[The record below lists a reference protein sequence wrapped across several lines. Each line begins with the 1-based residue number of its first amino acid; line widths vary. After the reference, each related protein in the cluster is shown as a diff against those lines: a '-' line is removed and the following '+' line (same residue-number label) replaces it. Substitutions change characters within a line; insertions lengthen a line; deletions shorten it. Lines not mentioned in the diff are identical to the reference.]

1 MFSQVPDRAACPV
14 PADRAPAPVW
24 GPGAAVREPT
34 VAEIRALVAEADAAR
49 ALFLGPD
56 PHDRE
61 EQRYSAMY
69 AAEAR
74 AGSLANVRALLAALD
89 AAEEAGTA

>member
-1 MFSQVPDRAACPV
+1 M
-14 PADRAPAPVW
+14 
-24 GPGAAVREPT
+24 REPT